1 MTPQPKSKKI
11 NHNHYTDLLDFS
23 SIENNYNSSDYRN
36 KNKNVDVSGYFGQPQ
51 YQTIKGMG
59 TYSANQILSHTL

>member
-36 KNKNVDVSGYFGQPQ
+36 KNKNVDVSGYFGQP
-51 YQTIKGMG
+51 
-59 TYSANQILSHTL
+59 